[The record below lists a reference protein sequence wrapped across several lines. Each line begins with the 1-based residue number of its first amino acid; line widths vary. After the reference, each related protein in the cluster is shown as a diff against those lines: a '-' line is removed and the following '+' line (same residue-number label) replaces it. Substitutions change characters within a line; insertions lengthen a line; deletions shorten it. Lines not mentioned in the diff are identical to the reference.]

1 MEQDTN
7 VSMDFELDDGSELF
21 ADYFE
26 EDTHSEAEAEQKENT
41 PTEEVKEQA
50 ADTKPEEPAQ
60 THKLKFLGN
69 DREVSYEE
77 LITLAQKGLNADHA
91 LEKMQNS
98 RENQLLD
105 KLAARMGVSREQYLD
120 IIEKNQRDSEV
131 KQTADALAK
140 KYPDLPTEAASE
152 MGQMAA
158 ELERYRNAEK
168 DAAAEK
174 AKREEAEKP
183 MREFVEYLNTH
194 HPDAEYTKDITKLP
208 EKVLNDIRAGKNPT
222 RAMMEHEIAE
232 SAKQLKELQ
241 DKLATTEKV
250 KAKNEQNKIQS
261 IGSVTGNA
269 GEGELDAFLSGLTG
283 G

>member
-7 VSMDFELDDGSELF
+7 VSMDFELNDGSDLF
-21 ADYFE
+21 ADYA
-26 EDTHSEAEAEQKENT
+26 EDTNPEPAEEQNENPT
-41 PTEEVKEQA
+41 TEEVKEQTE
-50 ADTKPEEPAQ
+50 DTNPEEPAQ
-60 THKLKFLGN
+60 THKLKFLHGE
-69 DREVSYEE
+69 REVTYDE

-120 IIEKNQRDSEV
+120 IIEKNQKDAEI
-131 KQTADALAK
+131 KQSADALAK

-168 DAAAEK
+168 DAKAEQ
-174 AKREEAEKP
+174 AKREAAEKP
-183 MREFVEYLNTH
+183 MREFVEYLNTR
-194 HPDAEYTKDITKLP
+194 HPDAEYTRDITKLP
-208 EKVLNDIRAGKNPT
+208 EKVLNDIRAGKDPT
-222 RAMMEHEIAE
+222 RAMMEHELAE
-232 SAKQLKELQ
+232 ATKQLKELQ
-241 DKLATTEKV
+241 DKLAVAEKV

-269 GEGELDAFLSGLTG
+269 GGGESDAFLFGLTG

>member
-1 MEQDTN
+1 MEHDTN
-7 VSMDFELDDGSELF
+7 VSMDIELNDGSDLF
-21 ADYFE
+21 ADYA
-26 EDTHSEAEAEQKENT
+26 EDTNPEPAEEQNENPT
-41 PTEEVKEQA
+41 TEEVKEQPQDTNA
-50 ADTKPEEPAQ
+50 AEPAQ
-60 THKLKFLGN
+60 THKVKFLGQ
-69 DREVSYEE
+69 EKELTYEE
-77 LITLAQKGLNADHA
+77 LVTFAQKGMNADHK
-91 LEKMQNS
+91 LEQMANS

-140 KYPDLPTEAASE
+140 KYPDLSVEAASE

-241 DKLATTEKV
+241 DKLATIEKV

-269 GEGELDAFLSGLTG
+269 GGGESDAFLLGLG

>member
-7 VSMDFELDDGSELF
+7 VSMDVELNDGSDLF
-21 ADYFE
+21 MDYA
-26 EDTHSEAEAEQKENT
+26 EDTNPEPAEEQAPEEATEAAEQTT
-41 PTEEVKEQA
+41 P
-50 ADTKPEEPAQ
+50 EPQ
-60 THKLKFLGN
+60 THKVKFLGQ
-69 DREVSYEE
+69 EKELTYEE
-77 LITLAQKGLNADHA
+77 LVTFAQKGLNADHA
-91 LEKMQNS
+91 LEKMANS

-105 KLAARMGVSREQYLD
+105 KLAARMGVTREQYLD
-120 IIEKNQRDSEV
+120 IIEKNQRDADV
-131 KQTADALAK
+131 KKSADALAK

-158 ELERYRNAEK
+158 ELERYKNAEK

-194 HPDAEYTKDITKLP
+194 HPDAEFTKDVTKLP
-208 EKVLNDIRAGKNPT
+208 EPVLKDIRAGKDPT
-222 RAMMEHEIAE
+222 RAMMEYEIAE

-241 DKLATTEKV
+241 DKLATAEKV
-250 KAKNEQNKIQS
+250 KAKNEQNKKQS

-269 GEGELDAFLSGLTG
+269 GEGELDAFLSGLSG